1 MSIAIRRAAWIA
13 APIALVGTFLL
24 TAPAS
29 GPASAARHR
38 LSPPRIRDDRI
49 PYGQSRKHEMAG
61 YSKRHYG
68 HHTWRLRHTKLIV
81 IHFTDGPTWRSA
93 RSVFASNEPSLGEL
107 PGVCS
112 HYIVDKRGHIHEI
125 VPPRIRCRHTIGL
138 NYTAIGVEMVQVA
151 RHGSHWA
158 DQRILHRKRQIR
170 AALHLVNYLRLKNGL
185 RVKDVIG
192 HAMANSSPYFKDLE
206 GWRNDHTDW
215 LRRDVRDFR
224 HRLRRL

>member
-1 MSIAIRRAAWIA
+1 VRIDARRAG
-13 APIALVGTFLL
+13 PIAGVVVLGTLLL
-24 TAPAS
+24 TSHPA
-29 GPASAARHR
+29 GPASAARRH
-38 LSPPRIRDDRI
+38 LSQSSIRDNRI
-49 PYGQSRKHEMAG
+49 PYGDTRKHEMAG

-68 HHTWRLRHTKLIV
+68 RHTWRLRHTRLIV
-81 IHFTDGPTWRSA
+81 LHFTDGPTWRSA
-93 RSVFASNEPSLGEL
+93 RSAFASNAPSLGEL

-151 RHGSHWA
+151 RYGSHWA
-158 DQRILHRKRQIR
+158 DRRILHRKRQIR
-170 AALHLVNYLRLKNGL
+170 AALHLVNYLRLKNEL
-185 RVKDVIG
+185 RVRDVIG
-192 HAMANSSPYFKDLE
+192 HAMANSNRYFKDLE

-215 LRRDVRDFR
+215 LRRDVRVFR